1 MAKPRALALL
11 IVAAYGIVAICHL
24 FLAAKILPPPNN
36 NVSWLAII
44 LLTSLH
50 LSVGIALWQLSPK
63 FTSLVSL
70 LFFLAALGADLYEH
84 FLHASPNNVF
94 TVAAGNWT
102 AWFDASVFVLL
113 ALEILGCSLG
123 ILLRGDGARNSKST
137 PELNSNRSKPGTGPS
152 SSQFNALTA

>member
-11 IVAAYGIVAICHL
+11 IVAAHGIVAICHL

-36 NVSWLAII
+36 NVSWLAIL

-50 LSVGIALWQLSPK
+50 LSVSIALWKLSTR
-63 FTSLVSL
+63 FTGLVSL
-70 LFFLAALGADLYEH
+70 IFFLAAMGADLYEH

-94 TVAAGNWT
+94 TMAPGNWT
-102 AWFDASVFVLL
+102 GWFDASVYILL

-123 ILLRGDGARNSKST
+123 ILLRGDRAMNNKST
-137 PELNSNRSKPGTGPS
+137 PELNSNLGKQGTTPS
-152 SSQFNALTA
+152 SSQFNELTA

>member
-1 MAKPRALALL
+1 MAKLRTLALL
-11 IVAAYGIVAICHL
+11 IVVAHGIVAIWHL

-50 LSVGIALWQLSPK
+50 LSVAIALWKLSAK
-63 FTSLVSL
+63 YKWLVSL
-70 LFFLAALGADLYEH
+70 IFFLAAMGADLYEH

-94 TVAAGNWT
+94 TVAPGNWT
-102 AWFDASVFVLL
+102 AWFDASVYVLL

-123 ILLRGDGARNSKST
+123 ILLRGDGARNNKST
-137 PELNSNRSKPGTGPS
+137 PELNSNLGKQGTRS
-152 SSQFNALTA
+152 SSSKFDAVTA